1 MPELTVADA
10 LRLAINALR
19 DSAESH
25 RMPSGVELDE
35 ATTALHASAADVLKA
50 SLEQLSGHE

>member
-10 LRLAINALR
+10 LR

-25 RMPSGVELDE
+25 KMPSGVELDE
-35 ATTALHASAADVLKA
+35 ATAALHAIAADVLKG
-50 SLEQLSGHE
+50 SLEQLCGHE